1 MLKLSFGQ
9 CNVFPCVMGCADK
22 TAPGHE
28 DFPPLPATIA
38 YSIHYVFYLKHAGA
52 WRFNP
57 CDFFGKPLPLR
68 FGPE

>member
-1 MLKLSFGQ
+1 
-9 CNVFPCVMGCADK
+9 MGCADK
-22 TAPGHE
+22 KAPGHE
-28 DFPPLPATIA
+28 GFPPLPATIA
-38 YSIHYVFYLKHAGA
+38 YSINYVFYLKHAGA